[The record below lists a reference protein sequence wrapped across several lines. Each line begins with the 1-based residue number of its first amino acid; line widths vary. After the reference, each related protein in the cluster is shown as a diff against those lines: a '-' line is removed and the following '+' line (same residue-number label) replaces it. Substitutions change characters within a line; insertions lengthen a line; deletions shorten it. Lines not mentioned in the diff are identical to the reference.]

1 MVEAKQIEVKKITRI
16 PEQLLLCTDEL
27 CEKINK
33 HYKSLDEE
41 QKKTVYALYL
51 VLENAI
57 EHFIASE
64 HIDPRKLDVILII
77 YPERAGGKLGLS
89 RARACEYLKSIYGI
103 DISESTLKRLL
114 NDKLYTP
121 YEDFVKAVIANI
133 VEKRE
138 RAVREKAKK
147 YVIPTSWEEFINRP
161 LIKNVVMAMRA
172 KGLRET
178 HINRAISEFY
188 RYCMVNAPEYDLTPT
203 APEYIIDKA
212 SSTDPL
218 DREEVYSRT
227 DKYLQWRME
236 KLEEKGFEPDI
247 NRYISLLQTIQKW
260 LGTRILRPGITQAEY
275 KGKYQT
281 AEIPFNVR
289 VKIVRDLLEEY
300 RKTKDIIYLRIIQAL
315 ILLYYTGSRRMVI
328 MRAMGEPRLRIDFST
343 VIRADWDKVVS
354 AYGEREF
361 YRVTTTEKR
370 GIRFNKVIP
379 KSWGDLLRRFELF
392 AEDTMGRATKI
403 LTRII
408 KKHENELNEDT
419 RRYLRFS
426 KVWHIWRHTANREAL
441 IAFEWNRMIVSKL
454 LGWIKEQNLS
464 IYGDY
469 SIDQI
474 FQLRPERIELKFVD
488 DSTKREISRELERA
502 GLL

>member
-1 MVEAKQIEVKKITRI
+1 MVEAKQMEVKRITRI

-33 HYKSLDEE
+33 HYKALDEE
-41 QKKTVYALYL
+41 QKKIIYGLYL

-57 EHFIASE
+57 EHLIASE
-64 HIDPRKLDVILII
+64 HIEPRKIEPIMVL
-77 YPERAGGKLGLS
+77 YPEKAGGKLGLS
-89 RARACEYLKSIYGI
+89 RARACEYLRSMYGI

-121 YEDFVKAVIANI
+121 YEQFVQAVILNI
-133 VEKRE
+133 IEKRE

-147 YVIPTSWEEFINRP
+147 YIIPTSWEEFINRP
-161 LIKNVVMAMRA
+161 LIKNIVTAMRS
-172 KGLRET
+172 KGLKET
-178 HINRAISEFY
+178 HINRTISEFY
-188 RYCMVNAPEYDLTPT
+188 RYCMVNSPEHDLTPVAPEYVV
-203 APEYIIDKA
+203 DKA

-227 DKYLQWRME
+227 DRYLQYRLE

-247 NRYISLLQTIQKW
+247 NRLVSTFQTIQKW
-260 LGTRILRPGITQAEY
+260 LGTRLLRPGITQQEY

-281 AEIPFNVR
+281 AEIPLSVR
-289 VKIVRDLLEEY
+289 VKLVRDLLEEW
-300 RKTKDIIYLRIIQAL
+300 RKTKDKLYLKIIQGL
-315 ILLYYTGSRRMVI
+315 IILYYTGSRRMVLVKVP
-328 MRAMGEPRLRIDFST
+328 GEPRLRIDFSAT
-343 VIRADWDKVVS
+343 IKADWDKVVQV
-354 AYGEREF
+354 YNEREF
-361 YRVTTTEKR
+361 YRVVTIEKR
-370 GIRFNKVIP
+370 GIRFNKIIP
-379 KSWGDLLRRFELF
+379 KSWGDLVRKFELF
-392 AEDTMGRATKI
+392 TEDEIDKATRI

-408 KKHENELNEDT
+408 KKYESELNEDT
-419 RRYLRFS
+419 RRYLRHS

-454 LGWIKEQNLS
+454 LGWIKEQNLQ

-488 DSTKREISRELERA
+488 DSTKREIIRELQRA
-502 GLL
+502 NLL